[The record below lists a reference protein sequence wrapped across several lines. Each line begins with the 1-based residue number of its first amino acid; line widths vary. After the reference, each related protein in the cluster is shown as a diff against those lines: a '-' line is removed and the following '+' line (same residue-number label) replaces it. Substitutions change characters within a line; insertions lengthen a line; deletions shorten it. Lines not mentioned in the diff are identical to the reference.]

1 MTTYMESISTKVQT
15 GLRLDQELYNR
26 LKIKAKQQK
35 RSFNSYVE
43 TLLEAASG
51 LEYPTLGKG
60 FSISEDILA
69 LGDTL
74 PHYTKEEIASDE
86 RLAYLLSK

>member
-1 MTTYMESISTKVQT
+1 METVNAKVQT
-15 GLRLDQELYNR
+15 GLRLDPELYNR
-26 LKIKAKQQK
+26 LKTKAKQQM

-43 TLLEAASG
+43 TLLEASAG
-51 LEYPTLGKG
+51 IEYPSLGKD
-60 FSISEDILA
+60 FSVSEEVLS

-74 PHYTKEEIASDE
+74 PHYTKEEMASDE

>member
-1 MTTYMESISTKVQT
+1 METVNAKVQT
-15 GLRLDQELYNR
+15 GLRLDPELYNR
-26 LKIKAKQQK
+26 LKTKAKQQK

-43 TLLEAASG
+43 TLLEASAG
-51 LEYPTLGKG
+51 IEYPSLGKD
-60 FSISEDILA
+60 FSVSEEVLS

-74 PHYTKEEIASDE
+74 PHYTKEEMASDE

>member
-1 MTTYMESISTKVQT
+1 METVNAKVQT
-15 GLRLDQELYNR
+15 GLRLDPELYNR
-26 LKIKAKQQK
+26 LKTKAKQQR

-43 TLLEAASG
+43 TLLEASAG
-51 LEYPTLGKG
+51 IEYPSLGKD
-60 FSISEDILA
+60 FSVSEEVLS

-74 PHYTKEEIASDE
+74 PHYTKEEMASDE